1 MFRFFA
7 NIFSRG
13 TKEPAKES
21 FAADIP
27 SERELT
33 PERKRNDLM
42 DSVTPSV
49 PFELVDE
56 IEKLVLSTP
65 DLSQAVERT
74 ISFGNTGHQV
84 SFEGL
89 SEAETKKARE
99 ELERFAKTAFKPA
112 AGIDSLV
119 DALFRQ
125 MTIRGALSAEAVPEG
140 DFSGI
145 RKVELVPVKEV
156 RFKRD
161 ERNDWKPMQTGI
173 GEDIELNEQ
182 QYMYIPLQRD
192 EKSPYGIPPFIA
204 ALDTAKSQKGFI
216 DRIKEVIKK
225 IGLLG
230 FIHAKK
236 KPAPN
241 NNESPREYTAR
252 LKKNLEDFAK
262 SFRQNFA
269 ESGMAVSYD
278 DVSID
283 HRSVTGDA
291 RGAADLFQ
299 IGEEQ
304 LASGIDMDPSLLGR
318 NYSTTETYAG
328 VVYES
333 FLSKLRGRQRIVK
346 RFLEKVYWL
355 HLVLRGF
362 KVDKV
367 SVTFNLARSLNPQSD
382 AQAENFRLQNIKM
395 KEEAG
400 WIDADQA
407 AREAGYTK
415 ATGTKAA
422 AAGLKKKPAIIPG
435 AAMKTASTSKNVIPF
450 TRAR

>member
-1 MFRFFA
+1 MLRFIA

-13 TKEPAKES
+13 TKGNES

-27 SERELT
+27 SERELS
-33 PERKRNDLM
+33 PERKRGDLLE
-42 DSVTPSV
+42 SVTPSV

-74 ISFGNTGHQV
+74 ISFANTGHQV
-84 SFEGL
+84 NFDGL
-89 SEAETKKARE
+89 SESEAAKARE
-99 ELERFAKTAFKPA
+99 ELENFAKTAFKPA

-119 DALFRQ
+119 DALLRQ

-145 RKVELVPVKEV
+145 RKIELVPVKEV

-161 ERNDWKPMQTGI
+161 ERNDWKPIQTTVGQ
-173 GEDIELNEQ
+173 DIELNEH

-204 ALDTAKSQKGFI
+204 ALDTANSQKGFT

-241 NNESPREYTAR
+241 NNESPKEYTAR

-278 DVSID
+278 DVTID

-318 NYSTTETYAG
+318 SYSTTETYAG

-355 HLVLRGF
+355 HLVLKGF

-367 SVTFNLARSLNPQSD
+367 RVTFNAARSLNPQSE
-382 AQAENFRLQNIKM
+382 AQAENFRLLNIKL
-395 KEEAG
+395 KEDAG

-407 AREAGYTK
+407 AREAGYAK
-415 ATGTKAA
+415 ATGTKAPA
-422 AAGLKKKPAIIPG
+422 SAGLKKKPAIIPG
-435 AAMKTASTSKNVIPF
+435 AAMKTAPSTNVIPF
-450 TRAR
+450 TRAH

>member
-1 MFRFFA
+1 MLRFLA
-7 NIFSRG
+7 NIFSRRTKG
-13 TKEPAKES
+13 TEAL
-21 FAADIP
+21 AVDIP

-33 PERKRNDLM
+33 PERKRNELFDQT
-42 DSVTPSV
+42 TPPV
-49 PFELVDE
+49 PFELIDD
-56 IEKLVLSTP
+56 IEKLVLCTP

-74 ISFGNTGHQV
+74 ISFANTGHQV

-89 SEAETKKARE
+89 SETETARARE
-99 ELERFAKTAFKPA
+99 ELDNFSAKAFKPA
-112 AGIDSLV
+112 AGIDSAV

-125 MTIRGALSAEAVPEG
+125 MTIRGALSAEAVPEA

-145 RKVELVPVKEV
+145 RKIVLVPVKQV

-161 ERNDWKPMQTGI
+161 ENNDHKPYQTGI
-173 GEDIELNEQ
+173 GQDVDLNEN
-182 QYMYIPLQRD
+182 QYMYIPLQRNED
-192 EKSPYGIPPFIA
+192 SPYGIPPFVA
-204 ALDTAKSQKGFI
+204 ALDTARNQKEFM

-230 FIHAKK
+230 FIHVKK
-236 KPAPN
+236 RPPQN
-241 NNESPREYTAR
+241 NNESPEEYKKR
-252 LKKNLEDFAK
+252 LKKNLEEFAK
-262 SFRQNFA
+262 SLRTNFS
-269 ESGMAVSYD
+269 SGVLASYD
-278 DVSID
+278 DVSVD
-283 HRSVTGDA
+283 HKTVTGDA

-318 NYSTTETYAG
+318 SYSTTETYAG

-355 HLVLRGF
+355 HLVLKGF
-362 KVDKV
+362 KVNKV
-367 SVTFNLARSLNPQSD
+367 RVTFNPARSLSPQSE
-382 AQAENFRLQNIKM
+382 AQAENFRLINIQL
-395 KEEAG
+395 KENAG

-415 ATGTKAA
+415 ATGTKSAA
-422 AAGLKKKPAIIPG
+422 ALKALKKKSAILQRATTKVALG
-435 AAMKTASTSKNVIPF
+435 TNLIPF
-450 TRAR
+450 RREG